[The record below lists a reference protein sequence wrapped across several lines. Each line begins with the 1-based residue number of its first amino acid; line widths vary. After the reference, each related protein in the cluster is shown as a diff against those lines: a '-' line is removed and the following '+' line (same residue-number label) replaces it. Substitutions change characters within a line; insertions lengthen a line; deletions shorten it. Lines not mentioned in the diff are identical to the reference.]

1 MKKKSELLKKEK
13 MMKKMSLFCAL
24 TLFMLMSRSFTKE
37 ISSCGGDN
45 LILDAIQKKMEE
57 NAWVFHIKM
66 IGRKKHKRI
75 NFYQSGRSLGRFF
88 LVSETSSSS

>member
-13 MMKKMSLFCAL
+13 MMKKMSLSLFCAL

-45 LILDAIQKKMEE
+45 LILDPIQKKMEE
-57 NAWVFHIKM
+57 NPVFSYK
-66 IGRKKHKRI
+66 
-75 NFYQSGRSLGRFF
+75 NDWSGKNTRASLLSVRSIFGTFF
-88 LVSETSSSS
+88 SETSSSS

>member
-13 MMKKMSLFCAL
+13 MMKKMSLSLFCAL

-57 NAWVFHIKM
+57 NTRGFSYKNDWSEKTQENQLLSV
-66 IGRKKHKRI
+66 
-75 NFYQSGRSLGRFF
+75 RSIFGTFFPRF
-88 LVSETSSSS
+88 

>member
-57 NAWVFHIKM
+57 NTRGFSYKNDWSEKTQENQLLSV
-66 IGRKKHKRI
+66 
-75 NFYQSGRSLGRFF
+75 RSIFGTFFPRF
-88 LVSETSSSS
+88 